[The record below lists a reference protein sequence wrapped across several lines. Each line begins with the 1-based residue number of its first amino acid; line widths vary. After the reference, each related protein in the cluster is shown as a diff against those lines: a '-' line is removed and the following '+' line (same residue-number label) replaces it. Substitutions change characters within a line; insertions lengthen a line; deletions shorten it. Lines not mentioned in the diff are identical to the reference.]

1 MLGSVAGRYGGDV
14 PNCHHQPAVNYYANS
29 IYLSRDIPLFLR
41 SSTQP
46 SLQYSAADTNYYNGS
61 ARLSY
66 RDLDNVAGS
75 RRLVSNIILR
85 FLMNFYR
92 ITY

>member
-1 MLGSVAGRYGGDV
+1 MLGAATGRYSGDV

-46 SLQYSAADTNYYNGS
+46 SLQYSAADTNYYNG
-61 ARLSY
+61 RLSY
-66 RDLDNVAGS
+66 RDLDNVAG
-75 RRLVSNIILR
+75 R
-85 FLMNFYR
+85 
-92 ITY
+92 